1 MPTSQELPG
10 PLALLARR
18 NALEISDV
26 AFQRSVGRLIDVLDS
41 AIAQAREAPAPQPA
55 VCRGI
60 PMLRVERRIP
70 SRKGLP
76 SPHPSLRRQARAR
89 RLRPARRRTSG
100 QLPRASYRIGV
111 VSSSCTHCIASS
123 AAFFGSGSMRLAP

>member
-41 AIAQAREAPAPQPA
+41 AIAQAREAPAPRPA

-60 PMLRVERRIP
+60 PMSRVERRIP

-100 QLPRASYRIGV
+100 QLPRALA
-111 VSSSCTHCIASS
+111 SCLPLVLTV
-123 AAFFGSGSMRLAP
+123 